1 MFCLFGLVTD
11 AQSLFEDHPVRHI
24 GPGTM
29 SGRVT
34 ALDVDPTDRDIIY
47 AGTASGGLWRS
58 TSSGANWEPLFD
70 DQDILSIGSVAV
82 APSNPDVIWAG
93 TGEGNPRNSHTS
105 GRGIY
110 RSIDGGYVVHDGPR
124 GHAHHSPDPHSPHR
138 PEDGVCRCHGFSLGP
153 QPGARGLPDPGWR
166 RNLGPRPVDR

>member
-1 MFCLFGLVTD
+1 MMSPLFSRSAPLLVVFCLFGLVTD

-58 TSSGANWEPLFD
+58 TSSGAEGIEL
-70 DQDILSIGSVAV
+70 IALSLAH
-82 APSNPDVIWAG
+82 
-93 TGEGNPRNSHTS
+93 PR
-105 GRGIY
+105 
-110 RSIDGGYVVHDGPR
+110 D
-124 GHAHHSPDPHSPHR
+124 
-138 PEDGVCRCHGFSLGP
+138 
-153 QPGARGLPDPGWR
+153 LPV
-166 RNLGPRPVDR
+166 L